1 MNLRAK
7 LVAVMAA
14 VDRIPKNGF
23 NEHFKYHFARE
34 SDVKDTLRAEL
45 VKAKR
50 ALLVA
55 LTGRD
60 YATAMVS
67 YEQARIQRLSAYL
80 NQPEVVESDAG

>member
-1 MNLRAK
+1 MI
-7 LVAVMAA
+7 
-14 VDRIPKNGF
+14 DRIKRAFGAPSP
-23 NEHFKYHFARE
+23 EEQA
-34 SDVKDTLRAEL
+34 RAEL
-45 VKAKR
+45 IKAKR